1 MANEST
7 DLNLFRVFAAVYRT
21 GSFTRAAAELHVT
34 QPAVSNA
41 LARLRRQTGDALF
54 IRDGRRIVP
63 TPTAKA
69 MAPDVLGALE
79 TLHGSIRRVERF
91 DPAAS
96 RRKFVIA
103 MRESMELPLLVPLL
117 REAERRAPGI
127 RMQSVALDRKTVAR
141 QLLAGDV
148 DLAIDVPIAV
158 GGEVRGH
165 PLFEAEL
172 CLALRK
178 GHPLLR
184 KPLTLDRWLA
194 ARHVVVSGRA
204 TGPVLEDLAL
214 ERRGGE
220 RDVAVRCQS
229 YYAACHLVATSDLV
243 LALPRFF
250 GEWFQGQLPL
260 KLAALPIEAP
270 ALQLMLYWSRGN
282 DTVAGHAW
290 LRRLVQ
296 ELAGE
301 G

>member
-41 LARLRRQTGDALF
+41 LARLRKQTGDPLF

-63 TPTAKA
+63 TPMAKA
-69 MAPDVLGALE
+69 MAPEVLGALE

-103 MRESMELPLLVPLL
+103 MRESMEMPLLVPLV
-117 REAERRAPGI
+117 REVARLAPGV
-127 RMQSVALDRKTVAR
+127 RMQSVALDRKAIGR

-148 DLAIDVPIAV
+148 DLAIDVPFAV
-158 GGEVRGH
+158 GGEVRGQ

-184 KPLTLDRWLA
+184 KPLTFERWLA

-243 LALPRFF
+243 LVLPRFF
-250 GEWFQGQLPL
+250 GEWFRGRLPL
-260 KLAALPIEAP
+260 KLAPLPVEAP
-270 ALQLMLYWSRGN
+270 ALQLMLYWSRSN
-282 DTVAGHAW
+282 DAVAGHAW
-290 LRRLVQ
+290 LRRLAQ
-296 ELAGE
+296 SLAGQA
-301 G
+301 